1 MKGFI
6 WVPVACLLG
15 LIIGGWGPREEVRS
29 LKGMLEEERKERS
42 GMPTDGFGSFAR
54 MVNIPDSARRRPP
67 RQKKPAEVKEPSG
80 GGEPA
85 VATNASITVEA
96 GPDAPPRPPRH
107 RFRTEDLRA
116 RIDEAKALWE
126 TRVEVARA
134 QWIER
139 LKLEGEAVNR
149 FDDALNAMNVRLYD
163 GMKAMADQ
171 LANEEEMTPEIGLRF
186 ANAMTGA
193 MAEAYDQ
200 IGELVPPELRG
211 EVSTMTMH
219 DFIDPAVAEPLI
231 AVQGK
236 LEQMPRRLQGK

>member
-6 WVPVACLLG
+6 WVPVACLVG
-15 LIIGGWGPREEVRS
+15 LVIGGWGPREEVKS
-29 LKGMLEEERKERS
+29 LKEMLETERKERA

-67 RQKKPAEVKEPSG
+67 SQRSAEAKEPSG
-80 GGEPA
+80 GGEA
-85 VATNASITVEA
+85 VVTTNASIMVEA
-96 GPDAPPRPPRH
+96 GPDAPQRPPRR

-134 QWIER
+134 QWIAK
-139 LKLEGEAVNR
+139 LNLEGEAVNR

-211 EVSTMTMH
+211 EVSTMAMH